1 MEEESL
7 PEVSFDFDETDF
19 IEPDFN
25 MEEFNFEEY
34 IIKPEVFSIL
44 ETKKG

>member
-44 ETKKG
+44 ETKKV